1 MSKDKTFGW
10 PAKCPIG
17 PKGWSFLQKKYHFTP
32 RELQLAIAVCRGCNN
47 KQAAEKLRIKEY
59 TAETHL
65 RNVYRKVGVN
75 KKILLLLKFIED
87 TACQGVKKP

>member
-1 MSKDKTFGW
+1 MVKKRSKTFAW
-10 PAKCPIG
+10 PAKCPINAQQ
-17 PKGWSFLQKKYHFTP
+17 WSFLQRKYHFTP

-47 KQAAEKLRIKEY
+47 KQIAEKLEIAEY

-75 KKILLLLKFIED
+75 SKVSLLLNFPED
-87 TACQGVKKP
+87 IKKSLN